1 MSNNEWLADLEK
13 QLKLVKSKVEVKPS
27 PVVELPA
34 PKQSKNNI
42 LIPVSIFLLFFLIT
56 LGAFSIFNFK
66 NEIAKPLITQD
77 EKLQKKVNWC
87 EDRIFILGVV
97 TVHNQEVVKRNLSSD
112 NMITID
118 SDWKLSR
125 FPDLVKFDEKSRPIV
140 NKFMK

>member
-1 MSNNEWLADLEK
+1 MNNNEWLADLEK
-13 QLKLVKSKVEVKPS
+13 QLKLVKPKIEVKPS

-42 LIPVSIFLLFFLIT
+42 LIPVCIFLLFFLIT
-56 LGAFSIFNFK
+56 LGAFSLSNFR
-66 NEIAKPLITQD
+66 ITKPLITQD

-97 TVHNQEVVKRNLSSD
+97 TVHNQEVVKRNLSPE

-118 SDWKLSR
+118 SDWKLSKY
-125 FPDLVKFDEKSRPIV
+125 PNLVKFDEKSRPIV
-140 NKFMK
+140 DKFMK

>member
-1 MSNNEWLADLEK
+1 MNNNEWIADLEK
-13 QLKLVKSKVEVKPS
+13 QLKLVRPKTEVKPS

-42 LIPVSIFLLFFLIT
+42 LIPVCIFLLFFLIT
-56 LGAFSIFNFK
+56 LGAFSLSNFR
-66 NEIAKPLITQD
+66 ITKPLITQD

-97 TVHNQEVVKRNLSSD
+97 TVHNQEVVKRNLSPE

-118 SDWKLSR
+118 SDWKLSKY
-125 FPDLVKFDEKSRPIV
+125 PNLVKFDEKSRPIV
-140 NKFMK
+140 DKFMK

>member
-1 MSNNEWLADLEK
+1 MNNNEWLADLEK
-13 QLKLVKSKVEVKPS
+13 QLKLVKPKIEVKPS

-42 LIPVSIFLLFFLIT
+42 LIPVCIFLLFFLIT
-56 LGAFSIFNFK
+56 LGAFSLSNFR
-66 NEIAKPLITQD
+66 ITKPLITQD

-97 TVHNQEVVKRNLSSD
+97 TVHNQEVVKRNLSPV

-118 SDWKLSR
+118 SDWKLSKY
-125 FPDLVKFDEKSRPIV
+125 PNLVKFDEKSRPIV
-140 NKFMK
+140 DKFMK